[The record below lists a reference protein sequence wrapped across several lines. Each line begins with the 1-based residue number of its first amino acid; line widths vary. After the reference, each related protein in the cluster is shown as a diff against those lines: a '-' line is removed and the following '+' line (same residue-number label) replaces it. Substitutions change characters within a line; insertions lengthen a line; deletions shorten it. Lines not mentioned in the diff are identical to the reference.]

1 MVTLVTPLVKELRLP
16 ITLEEKFWTPPTTE
30 AANVEPGND
39 VERPPDGMDMDA
51 GVAVVEVIGAERY
64 IGS

>member
-1 MVTLVTPLVKELRLP
+1 LVTLLTPLVNELRLP
-16 ITLEEKFWTPPTTE
+16 ITFEEKFCTPPTTE

-39 VERPPDGMDMDA
+39 VDRPPDGTDMDA
-51 GVAVVEVIGAERY
+51 GVAVVEVMGAERY